1 MKLRHTKK
9 DVVDWMIKCCD
20 GKVTGYTKYNGKY
33 FFYDGCG
40 FCAILNKDYG
50 YMPNLPGLKRQ
61 VTPEMIN
68 AICNDLRPNPCKDV
82 TEFDGDLNHI
92 HFTYKQ
98 ILDWQKA
105 ANAEKKERN
114 LKFRPSIRIANS
126 WYNSDLILRA
136 MELITNKYLDP
147 TDEDFEA
154 YYMESKGSL
163 SAMWFFNSDG
173 ECAWVLPVRKPVE
186 EDTIEKRSK
195 TKK

>member
-9 DVVDWMIKCCD
+9 EVVDWMIKCCD
-20 GKVTGYTKYNGKY
+20 GNFTGYVKYNDKY
-33 FFYDGCG
+33 FFFDGCG

-50 YMPNLPGLKRQ
+50 YLPNLPELRKQITRQ
-61 VTPEMIN
+61 RIDAVCSQI
-68 AICNDLRPNPCKDV
+68 RPNPCTDA
-82 TEFDGDLNHI
+82 TEFDSDLNPI

-98 ILDWQKA
+98 ILDWHKA
-105 ANAEKKERN
+105 ANAKKKEEN
-114 LKFRPSIRIANS
+114 LKFRPSIKIANS

-147 TDEDFEA
+147 NGEEFYA

-173 ECAWVLPVRKPVE
+173 ECAWVLPVHKGKELGVN
-186 EDTIEKRSK
+186 T
-195 TKK
+195 